1 MEDQAESSSPQR
13 RGPRLWVILAL
24 VPAAAVAV
32 FMGTV
37 LVLHLTAPSIPLST
51 ASPSP
56 TPSSIIAVVTPR
68 PSIPATES
76 PSVAPSTSPS
86 SSASPSPSGPT
97 PAPTARWH
105 PAVGDT
111 FQIQYA
117 GPIDITV
124 AASVYDLDSDDTP
137 ASTVAALHSV
147 SRHVFCYI
155 DAGAWESYRSDAGS
169 FPKSVLGKVIEG
181 WPNERWLDIRKID
194 TLAPILRH
202 RLDTCA
208 AKGFDGVDPDNI
220 NGYTNST
227 GFPLTAADQLRFNRW
242 LAAEAHARGL
252 AIALKNDGEQAR
264 DLVSVFDAAV
274 VEECVAFDECG
285 LYSPFVAAGKPV
297 FDIEYDR
304 PPNVFCPIAQSLHF
318 EIIGKD
324 LELNVYRSGCDD

>member
-1 MEDQAESSSPQR
+1 VAGPTETLPPAESPS
-13 RGPRLWVILAL
+13 A
-24 VPAAAVAV
+24 
-32 FMGTV
+32 GT
-37 LVLHLTAPSIPLST
+37 TST
-51 ASPSP
+51 ASG
-56 TPSSIIAVVTPR
+56 
-68 PSIPATES
+68 
-76 PSVAPSTSPS
+76 
-86 SSASPSPSGPT
+86 GPT
-97 PAPTARWH
+97 PAPTPRWH

-147 SRHVFCYI
+147 SRRVFCYI

-169 FPKSVLGKVIEG
+169 FPKSVLGKVMEG
-181 WPNERWLDIRKID
+181 WPDERWLDIRKID

-297 FDIEYDR
+297 FDIEYNR

-324 LELNVYRSGCDD
+324 LELSVYVSTCRD